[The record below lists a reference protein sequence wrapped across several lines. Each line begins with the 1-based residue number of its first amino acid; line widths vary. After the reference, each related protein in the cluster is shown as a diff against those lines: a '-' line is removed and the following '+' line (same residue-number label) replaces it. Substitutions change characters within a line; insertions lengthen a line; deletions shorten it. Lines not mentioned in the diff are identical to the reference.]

1 MSFIQ
6 EVDSYLRKGQ
16 PLFECSAV
24 ILLFRKFKWHNV
36 INFEFAIRLL
46 TRWAK
51 DDNAINFELGLFDT
65 LTSKIAVKSRSN
77 QINLQLVQYWQKVIL
92 FVHSSK
98 QLLWPF
104 LGLKVFRCQVLT
116 QKVLILSNFL
126 TTGFL
131 IAKNSADRAKCLI
144 SIVAEFDTID
154 GLSINGTKFLHE

>member
-36 INFEFAIRLL
+36 IDFEFAIRLL

-65 LTSKIAVKSRSN
+65 LNGRGKIKIKSNKLTIGTILASSDFVRS
-77 QINLQLVQYWQKVIL
+77 
-92 FVHSSK
+92 
-98 QLLWPF
+98 
-104 LGLKVFRCQVLT
+104 
-116 QKVLILSNFL
+116 
-126 TTGFL
+126 
-131 IAKNSADRAKCLI
+131 
-144 SIVAEFDTID
+144 
-154 GLSINGTKFLHE
+154 